1 MFWDECRDKI
11 SPKLTAV
18 TCKYKYG
25 GTNDT
30 VHGEMIKRAMFPV
43 GQSGSSISMCTG
55 HRRNLETVPM
65 DASWIHRSVLTP
77 DLSCL
82 MCSRAWSSCLPGIVD
97 VAVAQATQMLI
108 AESRFRN
115 QACGSCARFAASF
128 GCAKTCTCRSC
139 MSCSTRHQLIN
150 TKQRC
155 CKPWSS
161 TDPEF
166 LQEGI
171 SEGARWWIS
180 A

>member
-1 MFWDECRDKI
+1 MLQKRVFVLYYIWSCLYQGGTCMFWDECRDKI

-82 MCSRAWSSCLPGIVD
+82 TCSRAWSSCLPGIVD
-97 VAVAQATQMLI
+97 VAVAQATQMLTRRI
-108 AESRFRN
+108 TIRESRLRQLCSNFRL
-115 QACGSCARFAASF
+115 CEGL
-128 GCAKTCTCRSC
+128 SC
-139 MSCSTRHQLIN
+139 MSCNRALV
-150 TKQRC
+150 
-155 CKPWSS
+155 
-161 TDPEF
+161 
-166 LQEGI
+166 I
-171 SEGARWWIS
+171 S
-180 A
+180 